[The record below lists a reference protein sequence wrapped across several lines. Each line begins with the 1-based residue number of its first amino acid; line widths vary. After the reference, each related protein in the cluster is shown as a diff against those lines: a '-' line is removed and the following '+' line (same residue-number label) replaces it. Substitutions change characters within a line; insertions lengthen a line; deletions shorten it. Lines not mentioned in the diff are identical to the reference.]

1 MIRPVAIIE
10 ADAESAAEVKHGV
23 EAAGFRA
30 DQFARGTSGLQA
42 LRTRGFSL
50 AIVGLDLLDTDPLAV
65 CRAASRLAPVI
76 AIATHRNGDTCVG
89 ALEAGA
95 DDCLC
100 RPFTGRELVA
110 RIRNVLRRAE
120 NGRMNEDAFQRLAVS
135 VSEMRVRAD
144 GIVHDLSRGE
154 TELLSHLLDR
164 APAPV
169 SIATLAELSRV
180 RPSTIVSQIKRLR
193 RKLGPGRLVS
203 RGKFGYQ
210 LVID

>member
-1 MIRPVAIIE
+1 MIRPVAIIA
-10 ADAESAAEVKHGV
+10 ADADAAAEMKNFV

-30 DQFARGTSGLQA
+30 DRFVRGASGLQA

-50 AIVGLDLLDTDPLAV
+50 AIVGLELLDTDPLAL

-76 AIATHRNGDTCVG
+76 AVATQRNGDACVR

-110 RIRNVLRRAE
+110 RIRNVLRRGE
-120 NGRMNEDAFQRLAVS
+120 SGRVNEDGFQRLAIS

-154 TELLSHLLDR
+154 TELLSLLLDR

-169 SIATLAELSRV
+169 SVATLAELSQV
-180 RPSTIVSQIKRLR
+180 RPTTIVSQIKSLR

-203 RGKFGYQ
+203 RGKLGYQ
-210 LVID
+210 LVVD